1 MSSLRQKL
9 DDQSG
14 MSMEPGTNFFWRLG
28 LNRAAIEIDSV
39 LTLSG
44 QYYDNMPHIRFSF
57 KRLQTY
63 HKCLQ
68 KLFKYIFSE
77 KNIHKIGNL
86 NYG

>member
-44 QYYDNMPHIRFSF
+44 QYYDNMPHIRFS
-57 KRLQTY
+57 
-63 HKCLQ
+63 LQ
-68 KLFKYIFSE
+68 KTA
-77 KNIHKIGNL
+77 NL
-86 NYG
+86 SQMPPKSF